1 MLSPPPQVLL
11 GQVLHRLKL
20 TWHGGEA
27 NHDGGRFPVATFR
40 ILAMIA
46 AVHFCSSVIIY
57 WTSYALFLE
66 GLFGDN
72 PAEMEDSFFLA
83 HLRIF
88 LNVAFAILLRVIIAR
103 ARCRIRSRYG
113 IPERTC
119 HGCEDC
125 CCAFWCMCCT
135 VSQMARHTADY
146 ENYPAK
152 CCSETG
158 LSPNAPSIV

>member
-1 MLSPPPQVLL
+1 M
-11 GQVLHRLKL
+11 HRLKL
-20 TWHGGEA
+20 TWLGGEA
-27 NHDGGRFPVATFR
+27 NHGSPAATFR

-46 AVHFCSSVIIY
+46 AVHVCSSLALY
-57 WTSYALFLE
+57 WTSFVLVIHGANGGSQTE
-66 GLFGDN
+66 I
-72 PAEMEDSFFLA
+72 EESQFLA
-83 HLRIF
+83 NLRLI
-88 LNVAFAILLRVIIAR
+88 LNIAFFILLVIIMAL

-125 CCAFWCMCCT
+125 CCAFWCSCCT
-135 VSQMARHTADY
+135 ISQMARHTADY